1 MIVAKTIAENLQRA
15 SWIRRMFEEGN
26 RLRAERGAE
35 NVFDFS
41 LGNPEVE
48 PTERVIRAAQRVLS
62 ENRPHSHAYM
72 PNAGFPETR
81 ASQARKMKART
92 ELPFGPEHIV
102 MTVGA
107 GGALNVVLKA
117 LLDPGDEVLVLAPFF
132 VEYGFYI
139 QNHGGQMVLVETKP
153 DFQPD
158 LAAIEA
164 AITPRT
170 KAIILNSPNNPTGVV
185 YPAEF
190 FDGLEQVLRRHDQ
203 PIVVVSDEPY
213 KDLTYDGVR
222 TPDVP
227 RHIQNTVVATS
238 WSKSLALPGERIG
251 YLAISP
257 RMPEA
262 KTLAEACTFTNRVLG
277 FVNAPAIWQWVVT
290 EAADAIVD
298 IGPYQE
304 KRDILWNGLTRIG
317 YECIKPQGAFY
328 LFPRTP
334 IPDDVAF
341 VKLLLKEGVLAVPG
355 SGFGR
360 GGHMRLSF
368 TVSKG
373 TAERSLPAFE
383 RAFRNVRG

>member
-1 MIVAKTIAENLQRA
+1 MIVAKTIADNLQRA

-26 RLRAERGAE
+26 RLRAERGPE

-48 PTERVIRAAQRVLS
+48 PTDRVIRAAQRVLA

-81 ASQARKMKART
+81 TSQAKKMKART
-92 ELPFGPEHIV
+92 ELPFGLEHIV

-139 QNHGGQMVLVETKP
+139 QNHGGRMVLVETKP

-158 LAAIEA
+158 LAAIESA
-164 AITPRT
+164 LGPRT

-203 PIVVVSDEPY
+203 PVVVVSDEPY

-334 IPDDVAF
+334 ITDDVAF
-341 VKLLLKEGVLAVPG
+341 VKLLLQEGVLAVPG

-360 GGHMRLSF
+360 SGHMRLSF
-368 TVSKG
+368 TVPRE

-383 RAFRNVRG
+383 RAFRNARG

>member
-117 LLDPGDEVLVLAPFF
+117 LLDRGDEVLVLAPFF

-368 TVSKG
+368 TVPKG

-383 RAFRNVRG
+383 RAFRNARG